1 MADLSD
7 AGAVTAALG
16 IAAAAGWLQY
26 SLSSGERGINAFLFK
41 EKGDNPFYSNDFKA
55 DKPSPPSWF
64 RVGYLR
70 YHLLRCTASRTL
82 RHHRYA
88 IEFDNSERA
97 QLYRELDAAIE
108 REDYEAAR
116 RIMRIIDGEVEQK

>member
-64 RVGYLR
+64 RVRLPALPFVEVYGQSD
-70 YHLLRCTASRTL
+70 TPSSP
-82 RHHRYA
+82 